1 MTRLLL
7 ILCLLPF
14 LVVDFKPASERVTD
28 HGANFTWSTQVDL
41 TQDKTYKV
49 THAIKN
55 HTNSPL
61 SIEWTAGGIACVG
74 DAQIPPNGMDEGKI
88 SGSIYEEPILIPSE
102 LRFGV
107 GLGYSKASQ
116 VYIDVN
122 SIGRQGNQSRVT
134 EYDRRDRNGTK
145 RSRIS
150 IASRL
155 NENQYSVDLN
165 IDVAGGFNL
174 ILPQEI
180 GEEIKAT

>member
-1 MTRLLL
+1 
-7 ILCLLPF
+7 
-14 LVVDFKPASERVTD
+14 
-28 HGANFTWSTQVDL
+28 
-41 TQDKTYKV
+41 
-49 THAIKN
+49 
-55 HTNSPL
+55 
-61 SIEWTAGGIACVG
+61 
-74 DAQIPPNGMDEGKI
+74 MDEGKI

-116 VYIDVN
+116 VYIDVK

-145 RSRIS
+145 RSKIS

-180 GEEIKAT
+180 GEEIKATIGEEEFGDWKINERSLTRGRI